1 MCQTTVILIIELLEE
16 GRLDDPKKASYKLTT
31 NITTEV
37 QYDWSYSRVFKCP
50 E

>member
-1 MCQTTVILIIELLEE
+1 MCQTTVFLAIELLKKED
-16 GRLDDPKKASYKLTT
+16 LDDPEKASYKLTT

-37 QYDWSYSRVFKCP
+37 QYDWSYSSLFKCS